1 MITKE
6 NDDFIVESEIGRVLF
21 KPYRPRQKEIILEF
35 KQGTGKEAL
44 AMCREGLSYLFDNT
58 DTLIVRGFILS
69 DNAKSRAFGNALG
82 FATIKEENGIVEK
95 RMTITRW
102 RKQND

>member
-1 MITKE
+1 MTTEGDSIIFE
-6 NDDFIVESEIGRVLF
+6 ADCGRVLF
-21 KPYRPRQKEIILEF
+21 KPYGPRQKEIILEF

-44 AMCREGLSYLFDNT
+44 VMCREGLSYLFDNT